1 MGNEDRSRELTP
13 LEQAGLAELEK
24 RVRETGG
31 LAVAFSGGT
40 DSTLLA
46 AVAFRQ
52 LGDRAIAVTATSP
65 TYPDRERIEAET
77 LAAQIGIRHEL
88 VESNELDIPGFADNP
103 ANRCFFCKQE
113 LFIKVREVAAR
124 HGIHVVA
131 DGTNVDDQGDY
142 RPGRK
147 AAAEAGVISPLLEAG
162 LNKAGIRSLSRWFG
176 LPTAEK
182 PPFACLASRFPYGDR
197 ITEAKLRA
205 VDAVESELR
214 ALGFGLCR
222 VRHHGDVARV
232 EVEPHRIEEAA
243 SPAVRERIRRVAV
256 NAGFRYVTLDL
267 QGYRTGSMNETL
279 PAR

>member
-1 MGNEDRSRELTP
+1 MEQSKASSELTVP
-13 LEQAGLAELEK
+13 EQGQLAELE
-24 RVRETGG
+24 RRIRETGG

-52 LGDRAIAVTATSP
+52 LGARAVAVTATSP
-65 TYPDRERIEAET
+65 TYPERERAEAES
-77 LAAQIGIRHEL
+77 LARQIGIRHVV
-88 VESNELDIPGFADNP
+88 VESNELEIPGFADNP

-113 LFIKVREVAAR
+113 LFVKVREVAAPY
-124 HGIHVVA
+124 GILFVA
-131 DGTNVDDQGDY
+131 DGTNADDLGDY

-147 AAAEAGVISPLLEAG
+147 AAVEAGVISPLLDVG
-162 LNKAGIRSLSRWFG
+162 LGKAGIRRLSRWFG
-176 LPTAEK
+176 LPTADK

-214 ALGFGLCR
+214 SLGFGLCR
-222 VRHHGDVARV
+222 VRHHGDVARI
-232 EVEPHRIEEAA
+232 EVESDRIE
-243 SPAVRERIRRVAV
+243 AVVKPVVRDRIRAAALA
-256 NAGFRYVTLDL
+256 AGFRYVAIDL

-279 PAR
+279 PGR

>member
-88 VESNELDIPGFADNP
+88 VESN
-103 ANRCFFCKQE
+103 FFCKQE

-205 VDAVESELR
+205 VDDVESELR